1 METPGQYGKYVLET
15 QLIKETP
22 ERRPRRGVLVVNFDY
37 LNFDYPNPYRNV
49 PNVSWVK
56 AKKYTAVLTKIL
68 DVTL

>member
-22 ERRPRRGVLVVNFDY
+22 ERRPRRGALVVNFDY

-49 PNVSWVK
+49 PSVS
-56 AKKYTAVLTKIL
+56 
-68 DVTL
+68 